1 MPVLAIVFNCVG
13 VDARNRKTGFF
24 FCYCK
29 PAISIFITMMMM
41 INTTFQLSSWVRCIC
56 LPMFWVFA
64 HPPGCRGVYGG
75 SDSSVHIWETPAHSA
90 SALAASGKPSP
101 RFPHS
106 LPGSPGL
113 YPSQTQKESLY
124 AGKNPIQEH
133 VQEQSCSVQI
143 AAPKACTVRLSDLP
157 VAPPEP
163 GVPASRQRAA
173 ERTPPGCS
181 QGQECRSPH

>member
-1 MPVLAIVFNCVG
+1 MI
-13 VDARNRKTGFF
+13 
-24 FCYCK
+24 
-29 PAISIFITMMMM
+29 MM
-41 INTTFQLSSWVRCIC
+41 IRGLISTQPSNCHHEFGVC
-56 LPMFWVFA
+56 LPSFWAFA
-64 HPPGCRGVYGG
+64 HPPGCHGVDGG
-75 SDSSVHIWETPAHSA
+75 SDSSVHIWETLAHSA
-90 SALAASGKPSP
+90 SALSASGKPSP

-113 YPSQTQKESLY
+113 YPSQTQTESLY
-124 AGKNPIQEH
+124 AGENFIQA
-133 VQEQSCSVQI
+133 VQEQSYSVQT

-163 GVPASRQRAA
+163 EVPASRQRAA